1 MQDFEN
7 KVAVITGAA
16 SGIGLALAHAAARAG
31 MRVVLAD
38 VERGPLDEAAAAVGA
53 RGAQTLAVRTDV
65 SDAAAVEALA
75 ACTIERFGAVHLL
88 CNNAGVAISGP
99 MWTHT
104 LADWQWLLGVN
115 LWGVIHGVR
124 IFTPIM
130 IERGEPAH
138 IVNTASIAGIVCA
151 PGTGIY
157 NVSKFGVVALS
168 ETLAL
173 ELELFGASVKVSVL
187 CPGFVNTRILDS
199 ARNRPAALASTGPPP
214 PGQEAMEPVIR
225 QLLASGQA
233 PEQVAA
239 AVFDAVRNE
248 RFYVFPNPV
257 WKERIRA
264 RMEGMLE
271 ERNPDAAQIM
281 ALSGRGW
288 PE

>member
-1 MQDFEN
+1 MRDFDQ
-7 KVAVITGAA
+7 KVAVVTGAA
-16 SGIGLALAHAAARAG
+16 SGIGLALAHAAARVK

-38 VERGPLDEAAAAVGA
+38 VERGPLDEAAAAVAAHGVE
-53 RGAQTLAVRTDV
+53 TLAVPTDV

-75 ACTIERFGAVHLL
+75 GRTIERFGAVHLL

-99 MWTHT
+99 MWMHT

-124 IFTPIM
+124 VFTPIM
-130 IERGEPAH
+130 LAQGEPAH
-138 IVNTASIAGIVCA
+138 IVNTASIAGTVCA

-168 ETLAL
+168 ETLSL
-173 ELELFGASVKVSVL
+173 ELEMFGAPVKVSVL

-199 ARNRPAALASTGPPP
+199 ARNRPATLADAGPPP
-214 PGQEAMEPVIR
+214 PAQESMEPVIR
-225 QLLASGQA
+225 QLLATGQA
-233 PEQVAA
+233 PDDVAA

-257 WKERIRA
+257 WKERIRE

-271 ERNPDAAQIM
+271 ERNPDPAQIM
-281 ALSGRGW
+281 MLSGRGW
-288 PE
+288 PN